1 MLGEAFSNIE
11 SQSPRLKA
19 SMTAR
24 TISTFACAIAPYE
37 VTAPSE
43 AEDTTAAYFAMTP
56 RV

>member
-56 RV
+56 RL